1 MMPSTLMPQ
10 TRRPK
15 QPPAGGVAA
24 PAYGADA
31 AEFAEPALICCLH
44 NKTRGPN
51 NVEPI
56 YQGSRQYKCKP
67 GSECKLP
74 DMAVMATKENH
85 VTCSV
90 HGKVRGPNNVEPTYP
105 GSNIYKCK
113 LGSECKIPTAPK
125 DAAGGGGGGGGANTN
140 TNTVMCSVHHKTRGP
155 MNVEPIFPGA
165 NQWKCKSGSECK
177 VPGTD
182 SQMQVPGQ
190 PAPIHPPEPATCW
203 AHSKKRSPNQLHQ
216 VNTPFGAQWECLPQY
231 KCKGAAGAP
240 APPTM
245 PTTAT
250 AAVSAGGTPYPVP
263 MTGMDPAYLHQAMLN
278 YQSIQSM
285 HQLQNQLGGVPPYSR
300 R

>member
-85 VTCSV
+85 TCSV